1 MQPDLST
8 ELDGS
13 AGLTPVLDER
23 VRREQY
29 RLLSNHLPV
38 VLPGSLLIAVLLA
51 WGFWNTADHA
61 AILVWLG
68 LLIIVVSARL
78 GLASYFSR
86 LPAQPDTDRLW
97 RNTLLLGSFISGCI
111 WGSAGVLFFDPE
123 NAYGFALLVIVL
135 GGLVA
140 GSLGS
145 HSYYFPNFPLFAIP
159 EFLPLMA
166 GLLAVENDFYTLIG
180 VMMALF
186 LMLNLF
192 YSKKYAD
199 MIERSIRLQFANDAL
214 LERLK
219 ASNRELHEYSYT
231 DSLTGIGNRRQ
242 FDLDFDQTW
251 QVAGA
256 TEAPVCL
263 ILMDVD
269 HFKEYNDTYGHPQ
282 GDKVLMS
289 IALVL
294 LNVCEEQKVR
304 GRPMRIGGEEF
315 ALLLKGDLELAIDI
329 AETIRES
336 VRNMNMDKEVKHRV
350 TASFGV
356 ARAHPARG
364 SSRGALLDAA
374 DKALYKA
381 KAGGRDRVIADL
393 KSGAGKHG

>member
-1 MQPDLST
+1 MDGNTVLS
-8 ELDGS
+8 
-13 AGLTPVLDER
+13 PVLDQR

-38 VLPGSLLIAVLLA
+38 VLPGSLLIAALLA
-51 WGFWNTADHA
+51 WGFWNSADHT
-61 AILVWLG
+61 AILIWLS
-68 LLIIVVSARL
+68 LLVAVITARL
-78 GLASYFSR
+78 GLASYFAR
-86 LPAQPDTDRLW
+86 LPERPEADHLL

-111 WGSAGVLFFDPE
+111 WGSAGILFFDPE

-159 EFLPLMA
+159 EFLPLMG
-166 GLLAVENDFYTLIG
+166 GLLVVENDFYTLIG
-180 VMMALF
+180 LMMALF

-214 LERLK
+214 LERLR

-251 QVAGA
+251 QVAET

-282 GDKVLMS
+282 GDEVLKS
-289 IALVL
+289 LALVL

-315 ALLLKGDLELAIDI
+315 ALLLKGDLDLAIDI

-336 VRNMNMDKEVKHRV
+336 VRKMKIDRGEEHTV

-356 ARAHPARG
+356 ARAQPAKG
-364 SSRGALLDAA
+364 GSRGALLDAA

-381 KAGGRDRVIADL
+381 KAAGRDRVIADR